1 MPNLSSALSAL
12 NDLVFKFIFGTEV
25 RKELLREFVNIVLAR
40 VGLPLAAELTLRN
53 PFNLKQTQT
62 DKESI
67 LDIGATDET
76 GRMFD
81 IEVQLSSQRSYG
93 SRALCYWSRQYSARA
108 RNPEILRSR
117 FMWHHRGEN
126 LVAL

>member
-1 MPNLSSALSAL
+1 MLRLSNALSALSAL

-67 LDIGATDET
+67 LDI
-76 GRMFD
+76 
-81 IEVQLSSQRSYG
+81 EVQLSSQRSYG